1 MSGLL
6 FSLYVSA
13 LNWILTA
20 SPLLCAR
27 SASRSLCR
35 GKVHKGFFFFGFFNW
50 GGVRLPL
57 PLHGSKGGG
66 GIVHLLSISFAPP
79 LPLSHPM
86 SPSLLS
92 PLSLTTFNFIHPLIP
107 PLPARPPTASMALHL
122 PPTFYASLLHAFL
135 VHFCI
140 KPILIFHKLHAA
152 CFYLP
157 TFEVNLHWHFSWHQK
172 MQLSI
177 TLEIKN
183 RHMQFIFS
191 SLFSREICTN
201 SFGTCFPKY
210 LNLKM

>member
-6 FSLYVSA
+6 SSFSVSA

-35 GKVHKGFFFFGFFNW
+35 GKFHKGFFFFFFKLR
-50 GGVRLPL
+50 GVRLPL

-92 PLSLTTFNFIHPLIP
+92 PLSLTTFNFIHPLIS
-107 PLPARPPTASMALHL
+107 PLPARPRTASMALHL
-122 PPTFYASLLHAFL
+122 PPTFYPSLLHAFL
-135 VHFCI
+135 GHFCI
-140 KPILIFHKLHAA
+140 KPILIFHKLHVA
-152 CFYLP
+152 CITYLP
-157 TFEVNLHWHFSWHQK
+157 L
-172 MQLSI
+172 
-177 TLEIKN
+177 
-183 RHMQFIFS
+183 R
-191 SLFSREICTN
+191 
-201 SFGTCFPKY
+201 
-210 LNLKM
+210 